1 MAIMLPIAHVPTQ
14 HSLASTLAL
23 GISVLQE
30 HSVLKG
36 PTYLKTVRQ
45 EHTMMSL
52 VKESARLAHLDTT
65 VWDGQSPLS
74 TTLVQVAITVQST
87 PLSRIN
93 SHARQARLTT

>member
-1 MAIMLPIAHVPTQ
+1 MATMLPIAHVPNQ
-14 HSLASTLAL
+14 HSLASILAL
-23 GISVLQE
+23 ETSVLQE

-36 PTYLKTVRQ
+36 PTYQKTVRQ

-52 VKESARLAHLDTT
+52 VKRSAKLAHLDTT

-87 PLSRIN
+87 PLSPIN
-93 SHARQARLTT
+93 SHVHQARLTT